1 MNLRFVGHLVG
12 LVIVVVGA
20 GILVSAVVSAI
31 YGDPDV
37 IHLIVSAAIAF
48 AVGTPLFF
56 ATRLR
61 GETNI
66 GYREGFL
73 SVGLG
78 WIVAMV
84 FGAVPYVVWGVF
96 GPVDALFESMS
107 GFTTTGA
114 SVLTDYAQPHG
125 LLFWRSLSH
134 WFGGM
139 GIIVLF
145 IAVLRPLTPAGS
157 LADRSRPSA
166 DRLLRLY
173 KIHERILNGAGL
185 DPGRALTMCAA
196 CTGCDLVPGRD
207 A

>member
-145 IAVLRPLTPAGS
+145 TPSSARWARGPCGSSRRSRRGRHRSGS
-157 LADRSRPSA
+157 LPGSGTRPVTYG
-166 DRLLRLY
+166 LY
-173 KIHERILNGAGL
+173 T
-185 DPGRALTMCAA
+185 P
-196 CTGCDLVPGRD
+196 V
-207 A
+207 